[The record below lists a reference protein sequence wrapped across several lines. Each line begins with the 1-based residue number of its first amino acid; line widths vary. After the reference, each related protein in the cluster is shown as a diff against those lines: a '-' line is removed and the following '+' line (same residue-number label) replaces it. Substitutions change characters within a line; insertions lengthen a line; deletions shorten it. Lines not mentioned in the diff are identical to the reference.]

1 MYSKVWSRRFPAK
14 KLSGDS
20 RVREWVTS
28 DALAGREHMSSGLGI
43 FLSAVFAVVVWQ
55 LDKQGAWGAATR
67 LALRALLAIA
77 ILVAG
82 LAGWIQWD
90 DSSGQRQDKKVA
102 DLIRAQGPI
111 RYWGLE
117 LGSNK
122 NSVLYLKGEPSR
134 RLKSDQDAWFY
145 QSSKNKSSAIYV
157 LKWDAEER
165 LKAISCIY
173 GPPFDCESIAGI
185 SVGVSEQ
192 EVLKRFGV
200 PVETKGPSAEGI
212 KTLVYGPTEARLA
225 LRLRRGEVESISTDR
240 PGSVRPTYRSAVPM
254 LVPPLGPFAE
264 PKLRPFSPWNNEPRK
279 FGP

>member
-1 MYSKVWSRRFPAK
+1 
-14 KLSGDS
+14 
-20 RVREWVTS
+20 
-28 DALAGREHMSSGLGI
+28 MSSGLGI